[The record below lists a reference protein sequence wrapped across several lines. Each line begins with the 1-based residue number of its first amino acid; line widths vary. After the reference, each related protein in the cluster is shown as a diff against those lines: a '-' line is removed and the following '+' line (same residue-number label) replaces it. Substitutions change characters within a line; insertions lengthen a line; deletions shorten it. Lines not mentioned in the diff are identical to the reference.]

1 MSERQ
6 HGFTLMEAIIVLV
19 LIGILAAGF
28 RASTMTLTPPDAELR
43 REAVK
48 LVSRIAHV
56 RLSAALSGRERTLKL
71 ESHSLQYDDDSL
83 QYDDQIVLPIGDTRV
98 MTFEGLTFSKTTLT
112 FSAYGLCT
120 SCNQNGE
127 TVTLTTK
134 KGETAVIKI
143 HEGGFA
149 EVAP

>member
-19 LIGILAAGF
+19 LIGILASGF

-56 RLSAALSGRERTLKL
+56 RLSAALSGLKRTRTL
-71 ESHSLQYDDDSL
+71 EAHSRK
-83 QYDDQIVLPIGDTRV
+83 YDDQTVLPIGDTRQ
-98 MTFEGLTFSKTTLT
+98 MTFEGLTFSETPLT
-112 FSAYGLCT
+112 FSKYGLCT

-134 KGETAVIKI
+134 KGETAVIKV
-143 HEGGFA
+143 HAGGFA
-149 EVAP
+149 EVVQ

>member
-43 REAVK
+43 GEAVK

-56 RLSAALSGRERTLKL
+56 RLSAALSGRERTLTLK
-71 ESHSLQYDDDSL
+71 SDSL
-83 QYDDQIVLPIGDTRV
+83 QYDDQTVLPIGDTRQ
-98 MTFEGLTFSKTTLT
+98 MTFEGLTFSETTLT
-112 FSAYGLCT
+112 FSDYGLCT

-127 TVTLTTK
+127 TVTLI
-134 KGETAVIKI
+134 GRSHET
-143 HEGGFA
+143 H
-149 EVAP
+149 

>member
-6 HGFTLMEAIIVLV
+6 HGFTLMEAIIVLI
-19 LIGILAAGF
+19 LIGILTAGF
-28 RASTMTLTPPDAELR
+28 RASTITLTPPDAELR
-43 REAVK
+43 GEAVK

-71 ESHSLQYDDDSL
+71 ESHSLQYDD
-83 QYDDQIVLPIGDTRV
+83 QTVLPIGDTRK

-112 FSAYGLCT
+112 FSKYGLCT

-143 HEGGFA
+143 HAGGFA
-149 EVAP
+149 EVIQ